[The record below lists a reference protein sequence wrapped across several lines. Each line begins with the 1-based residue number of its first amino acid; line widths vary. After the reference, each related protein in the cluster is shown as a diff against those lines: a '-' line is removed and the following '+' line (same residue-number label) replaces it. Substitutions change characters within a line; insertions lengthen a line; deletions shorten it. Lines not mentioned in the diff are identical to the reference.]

1 MKFLNLEGL
10 QYFYDKYIRPLKGAA
25 YKEVANNL
33 TTEADGSVLDARQG
47 KTLEDKK
54 VDKSNIVNSLLTTQ
68 EGYALD
74 ARQGKI
80 LDEKISEIN
89 AYLSDLPS
97 CETVT
102 LDDGVRLTRYG
113 KLRILSLV
121 NASSPTAG
129 DLVRLPEGDMPSEY
143 VMASASYRG
152 QERGDFFISITPKT
166 SSVPGKV
173 GLFSG
178 NNAAQEVQGTY
189 IVANI
194 AWIAS

>member
-1 MKFLNLEGL
+1 MSINLAFILFSFLCV
-10 QYFYDKYIRPLKGAA
+10 K
-25 YKEVANNL
+25 
-33 TTEADGSVLDARQG
+33 
-47 KTLEDKK
+47 
-54 VDKSNIVNSLLTTQ
+54 
-68 EGYALD
+68 
-74 ARQGKI
+74 
-80 LDEKISEIN
+80 N
-89 AYLSDLPS
+89 AYLSELPS

-102 LDDGVRLTRYG
+102 LDDGVRLKRYG

-129 DLVRLPEGDMPSEY
+129 DIVRLPDDDMPSEY

-178 NNAAQEVQGTY
+178 NNAAQEVQGAY

-194 AWIAS
+194 TWIVS